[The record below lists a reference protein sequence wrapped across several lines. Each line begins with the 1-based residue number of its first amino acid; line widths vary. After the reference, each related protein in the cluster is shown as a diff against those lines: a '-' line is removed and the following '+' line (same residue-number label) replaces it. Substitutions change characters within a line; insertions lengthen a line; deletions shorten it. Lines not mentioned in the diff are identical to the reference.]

1 MHPNQEQAESSAFKT
16 FSKHSIAKSLLKEKM
31 DIFLSKIKYKIV

>member
-16 FSKHSIAKSLLKEKM
+16 FSKHSIAKTLLKEKM
-31 DIFLSKIKYKIV
+31 DSFLSKIKYKIV